1 MSQIEDRERHLP
13 FQCNLCNL
21 CQAVCPQQLD
31 CSGSFLE
38 MRRTIQIG
46 SEKEIV
52 EHRSICAYEKLG
64 SSSLFT
70 LHVFPEG
77 CTTIFFP
84 GCTLAAT
91 RASVTEST
99 YHYLETVIPNIGIVL
114 HCCARPSHDLG
125 RHGIFQQRFTSL
137 VDTLKGKG
145 ISKIITACPSC
156 YDTFKRN
163 APELET
169 ETVYEVLAEKPPEA
183 MASYPETVA
192 IHDACATRFI
202 PEVHDSVRKLVAGS
216 GAAIDEMKHS
226 REKALCCGEGAAA
239 SYVAPLI
246 TGKWKDI
253 RKSETGGRHI
263 ITYCAGCSATFD
275 KAVPNT
281 HLLDVL
287 FCPDNAIIGKEKV
300 AKAPFTYLARLLL
313 KKRLKRADRI
323 ARNCRQRKPERK
335 GIVLRIMLLLSILG
349 IAGALRFA
357 GVDQY
362 LDMTHIEYLL
372 TLCKECPP
380 FLYILILSLAPVF
393 FMPGFP
399 FVMAGGILY
408 GHTWGLVYAMTG
420 ATLGAGLSFLL
431 SRYIAKQWVS
441 SALSETKWAKLQ
453 EMTRNHGW
461 KIVVVL
467 RLVPLFPYTPLNYGL
482 GLTNIKFL
490 HYIIATFFGIL
501 PACTAFILFS
511 SSLLDLLKG
520 SVSPNFIAGIFLL
533 FFVSLIPLIYK
544 KMRLVE

>member
-1 MSQIEDRERHLP
+1 
-13 FQCNLCNL
+13 
-21 CQAVCPQQLD
+21 
-31 CSGSFLE
+31 

-46 SEKEIV
+46 PEKEIV

-64 SSSLFT
+64 SSSLFS
-70 LHVFPEG
+70 LHVISEG

-91 RASVTEST
+91 RASAAEST
-99 YHYLETVIPNIGIVL
+99 YHYLETVIPDIGIVL

-156 YDTFKRN
+156 YDTFKRY

-183 MASYPETVA
+183 MTRYPETVA

-216 GAAIDEMKHS
+216 GATIDEMKHS

-239 SYVAPLI
+239 SYVAPVI

-263 ITYCAGCSATFD
+263 ITYCAGCSATFG
-275 KAVPNT
+275 KAIPNT

-300 AKAPFTYLARLLL
+300 AKAPYTYLARLLL
-313 KKRLKRADRI
+313 KKRLKRADRTV
-323 ARNCRQRKPERK
+323 RNCRQRKPERK
-335 GIVLRIMLLLSILG
+335 GVALRIMLLLSILG
-349 IAGALRFA
+349 IAGALRCA

-362 LDMTHIEYLL
+362 LDMVHVEHLL

-380 FLYILILSLAPVF
+380 TLYILILSLAPVF

-431 SRYIAKQWVS
+431 SRYIANHWVIS
-441 SALSETKWAKLQ
+441 VFSETKWAKLQ

-482 GLTNIKFL
+482 GLTNIKFS
-490 HYIIATFFGIL
+490 HYIIATFLGIL

-511 SSLLDLLKG
+511 NSLMDLLKG
-520 SVSPNFIAGIFLL
+520 SLSPHFIAGTFLL